1 MGFSLGRLLA
11 NILMTDLEEKVIKP
25 LINDNAVKFYAR
37 YVHNILFVIKR
48 EYARRV
54 RNLLNNFDPH
64 LRFTVDLF

>member
-25 LINDNAVKFYAR
+25 LINENAVKFYAR
-37 YVHNILFVIKR
+37 YVHGILFVIIR

-64 LRFTVDLF
+64 LRFTVGLF